1 MDLIKKLLGIVVLGL
16 FLSGCIASV
25 SPTGGSFK
33 GLKIEADK
41 SRIVIIRRGGS
52 LIGMDT
58 PRLGIIGT
66 TASQYYFPSKAFI
79 QEEVIAGKYKISVTK
94 PVGSTG
100 LVWRFDPFEIEFVV
114 KKNETIYLELKT
126 SSIGFVH
133 SAKIEVV
140 DKSYALENIK
150 SMQRVLRTDN
160 P

>member
-16 FLSGCIASV
+16 LLSGCIASV

-58 PRLGIIGT
+58 PRFGIIGT

-79 QEEVIAGKYKISVTK
+79 QEEVIAGMYKISVTK
-94 PVGSTG
+94 PHGTG
-100 LVWRFDPFEIEFVV
+100 LVWRFDPFEIEVFA
-114 KKNETIYLELKT
+114 KKNKTVYLELKT

-133 SAKIEVV
+133 STKIEVV
-140 DKSYALENIK
+140 DKNYALESIK